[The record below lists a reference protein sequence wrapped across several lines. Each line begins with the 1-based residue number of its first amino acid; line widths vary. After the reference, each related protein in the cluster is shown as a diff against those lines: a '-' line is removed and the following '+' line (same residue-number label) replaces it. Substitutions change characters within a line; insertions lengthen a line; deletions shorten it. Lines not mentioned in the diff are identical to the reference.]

1 LVFGGAGELTP
12 KKATTA
18 DDLVD
23 LFRPYGIPPTRLHRA
38 VQEAATEAGW
48 IAPWDADAAKLRNE
62 KAKNKAAG
70 KRSGLV
76 RTGLAM
82 MRRSLVMAAH
92 ARLKPAHRLHPF
104 SIYSINAL
112 REEYLQ
118 LLAPEAKNL
127 DLLVSLM
134 LAALSENDRKILRKV
149 GRETLIKDLKMLD
162 LRRKPKQQRPG

>member
-1 LVFGGAGELTP
+1 MAS
-12 KKATTA
+12 
-18 DDLVD
+18 DDLIG
-23 LFRPYGIPPTRLHRA
+23 LFRPYGIPPTALHEA
-38 VQEAATEAGW
+38 VQQAATKAGW
-48 IAPWDADAAKLRNE
+48 IAPWDRYSE
-62 KAKNKAAG
+62 KRKKTAAG
-70 KRSGLV
+70 KKSG
-76 RTGLAM
+76 RARAGLAM

-92 ARLKPAHRLHPF
+92 ARLKPARRLQPF
-104 SIYSINAL
+104 STYSINAL

-162 LRRKPKQQRPG
+162 LRSKPKHQRLG